1 MATFQG
7 SSIKNVFIVFRDNTS
22 QAEVLGQEFAQYL
35 SKKSINSK
43 IVSCTQLEK
52 YPPDKNFDL
61 VIVLGGDGTYLSTAR
76 HLKPRTIPILGINM
90 GSLGF
95 LTETKVDEAY
105 DVLDLALQGGLE
117 SRPRTLLDIDV
128 EHANSKSYSD
138 TALNDI
144 VIERGSRS
152 QLVRIQI
159 YCTDQLVQDL
169 KADGLIISTPTGSTA
184 YNLAVGGPI
193 LHPEAQS
200 YVVAPVAP
208 HNLTSRPMV
217 FPDHLKLKIRLTPG
231 NQTAQLTIDGRS
243 ALEVND
249 QDLISIKKSDH
260 IHSVLR
266 QKGHNYFELLRTK
279 LKFGQRD

>member
-1 MATFQG
+1 M
-7 SSIKNVFIVFRDNTS
+7 IKNVFIVFRDGTP
-22 QAEVLGQEFAQYL
+22 QAELLGKEFAGYL
-35 SKKSINSK
+35 SKKNIHSQIL
-43 IVSCTQLEK
+43 SCTKLETS
-52 YPPDKNFDL
+52 PLDKNFDL
-61 VIVLGGDGTYLSTAR
+61 VIVLGGDGTYLSTVR
-76 HLKPRTIPILGINM
+76 HLKPQTIPILGINM

-95 LTETKVDEAY
+95 LTETKVDDAY
-105 DVLDLALQGGLE
+105 HVLDLALQGELE
-117 SRPRTLLDIDV
+117 SRPRTLLDINI

-217 FPDHLKLKIRLTPG
+217 FPDHLKLKIRLAPG
-231 NQTAQLTIDGRS
+231 NQKAQLTVDGRL
-243 ALEVND
+243 ALEIND
-249 QDLISIKKSDH
+249 QDLINIKKSGH

-279 LKFGQRD
+279 LKFGQR